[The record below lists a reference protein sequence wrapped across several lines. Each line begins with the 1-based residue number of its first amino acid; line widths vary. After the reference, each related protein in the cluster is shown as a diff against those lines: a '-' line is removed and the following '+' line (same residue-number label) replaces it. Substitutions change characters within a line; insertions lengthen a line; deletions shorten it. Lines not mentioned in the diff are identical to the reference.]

1 MKKFMLKIENDMTKA
16 DEIAIIDR
24 LEREY
29 LLHPNNYL
37 HDFFTGPNAEWLRQ
51 KILDDI
57 FPALPYKMEMA
68 IISSGLEII
77 SLQNELK
84 IRKDRG
90 LDDLLMITDLENQN
104 ENMEAKFHR
113 KERELDMEK
122 LAHNHTKNK
131 LIQAEEQR
139 EANKL
144 GKIESDGK
152 VKHLDQRLEKAT
164 EQIRIAAK
172 YIGAI

>member
-37 HDFFTGPNAEWLRQ
+37 HDIFTGRNAEWLRQ

-57 FPALPYKMEMA
+57 FPPEPCKMEMA
-68 IISSGLEII
+68 TIS
-77 SLQNELK
+77 QK
-84 IRKDRG
+84 IAINTFKKG
-90 LDDLLMITDLENQN
+90 LDDFETKLKKKYQESDDLDIKLKE
-104 ENMEAKFHR
+104 MEAKFHR

>member
-1 MKKFMLKIENDMTKA
+1 MKKFMLKIENDMTKT

-37 HDFFTGPNAEWLRQ
+37 HDIFTGRNAEWLRQ